1 MLTHN
6 NLFADELKHIIEE
19 EIEKLK
25 DNLANPA
32 LALDVPNTKS
42 VLIVGQINGM
52 RAALSYFDEV
62 KKKLAE
68 TL

>member
-32 LALDVPNTKS
+32 LALEVPNTKS
-42 VLIVGQINGM
+42 ILIVGQINGM

-68 TL
+68 TI

>member
-32 LALDVPNTKS
+32 LALEVPNTKS

>member
-1 MLTHN
+1 M
-6 NLFADELKHIIEE
+6 FADELAKVINE
-19 EIEKLK
+19 EIETLK

-32 LALDVPNTKS
+32 LALEVPNTKS

-52 RAALSYFDEV
+52 RAVLGYFDEV